1 MTTHTKDQLKT
12 IALMAKA
19 RCNQQKINT
28 NSQDIS
34 KMGKE
39 SMENYHGNKHK
50 EIHYL

>member
-1 MTTHTKDQLKT
+1 MTIHTKDQLKT

-19 RCNQQKINT
+19 HCNQLKINT

-34 KMGKE
+34 KTVKE

-50 EIHYL
+50 GIHYL